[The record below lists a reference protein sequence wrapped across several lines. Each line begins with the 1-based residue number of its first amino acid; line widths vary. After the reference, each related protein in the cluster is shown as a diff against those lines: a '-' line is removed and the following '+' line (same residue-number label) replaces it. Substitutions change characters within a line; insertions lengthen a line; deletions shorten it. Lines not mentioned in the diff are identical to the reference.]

1 MDMKL
6 RIGDRVKVKNGRH
19 IGEKGTVTFPIRSG
33 VEVELDE
40 FGWTYQFAD
49 DLELVLAV

>member
-6 RIGDRVKVKNGRH
+6 RRGDRVKVKAGKH
-19 IGEKGTVTFPIRSG
+19 IGEEGTVTFPIRSG

-40 FGWTYQFAD
+40 YGWTYQFAD
-49 DLELVLAV
+49 DLELVLAI